1 MTSVRVYQAIVG
13 GFFMGVSYITGY
25 NNGYSNG
32 IQYGIQYYPKG
43 GAVYTR
49 TLGDQVNDLVRKL

>member
-25 NNGYSNG
+25 NNGYKS
-32 IQYGIQYYPKG
+32 GIQYYPKG

>member
-1 MTSVRVYQAIVG
+1 MTQVSVRVYQSIVG
-13 GFFMGVSYITGY
+13 AFFMGVSYITGY

-32 IQYGIQYYPKG
+32 IQYYPKG

-49 TLGDQVNDLVRKL
+49 TLGDIAHDIVRNS